1 MGDAITIR
9 AAQAADVEAV
19 LELWSAARSA
29 LASAPDN
36 AEVVTRLLEHQPG
49 ALLIAL
55 DGERVVGT
63 LIAAYDG
70 WRGGMYR
77 LAVLAN
83 ERRRGIATALVDA
96 GHAHLRG
103 LGAPRVTALVGA
115 DEDVALALWRAVGY
129 RHDVEIARLSRNL

>member
-9 AAQAADVEAV
+9 AATAADIGVV
-19 LELWSAARSA
+19 LQLWGAARSA
-29 LASAPDN
+29 AASTADTPE
-36 AEVVTRLLEHQPG
+36 AVARLLEHQPG
-49 ALLIAL
+49 ALIVAF
-55 DGERVVGT
+55 DGGRLVGT
-63 LIAAYDG
+63 LIAAFDG

-77 LAVLAN
+77 LAVLPDH
-83 ERRRGIATALVDA
+83 RRRGIATTLVEA

-103 LGAPRVTALVGA
+103 LGATRVTALVGA